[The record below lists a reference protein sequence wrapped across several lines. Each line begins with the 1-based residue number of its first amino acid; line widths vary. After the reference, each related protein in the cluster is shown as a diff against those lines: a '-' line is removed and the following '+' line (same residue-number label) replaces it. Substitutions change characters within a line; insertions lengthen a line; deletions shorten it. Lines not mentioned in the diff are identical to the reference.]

1 MKESS
6 IPTDARE
13 PAAQRYEMKFA
24 RLHICRSNVALF
36 TQSLH
41 IFLLASFLQ
50 LLTYNFA
57 QAKIPG
63 SERYSGSWYI
73 FGQHNSENSTNSC
86 TAATHYVN
94 GVLLIITTYP
104 NGQMQIGLDLPV
116 DSVPEGKAFSLTL
129 SSERGVIA
137 STLAVPRGQRSFVTD
152 YIPPMTEAISRLQR
166 DNRLEVGTPF
176 GTWSLSLRGSRLAI
190 SEALRCTAQY
200 ENFKPNTLVT
210 PARSERPFLEQEM
223 ELALQ
228 TILQIGRADIEF
240 MQSEAETATVD
251 ESWRGVSWI
260 SSDASYFG
268 RVLIVDLENERRP
281 LSAFQG
287 GQIELARSICEG
299 SVINTARTLTQ
310 DGVDILENQ
319 VVCEINGDIDFYA
332 YYHSLLNRQIYVEI
346 TSLFYADAL
355 RGDVQN
361 EATAGIPVIAAQYS
375 INNLR

>member
-1 MKESS
+1 MLFVL
-6 IPTDARE
+6 
-13 PAAQRYEMKFA
+13 QG
-24 RLHICRSNVALF
+24 ALGVLKNF
-36 TQSLH
+36 IRIFSLT
-41 IFLLASFLQ
+41 IFLSFF
-50 LLTYNFA
+50 TYAFA
-57 QAKIPG
+57 HATIPG
-63 SERYSGSWYI
+63 SERQSGSWVI
-73 FGQHNSENSTNSC
+73 FGQHNPENSTNSC
-86 TAATHYVN
+86 TAANQYVN
-94 GVLLIITTYP
+94 GVLLLITTYP
-104 NGQMQIGLDLPV
+104 NGQLHIGLVVPV
-116 DSVPEGKAFSLTL
+116 DAFPEREAFSMTL

-137 STLAVPRGQRSFVTD
+137 PTLAVSRGVRSFVTD
-152 YIPPMTEAISRLQR
+152 YIPPTTEAMSRLQR
-166 DNRLEVGTPF
+166 DNRLDVVTPF
-176 GTWSLSLRGSRLAI
+176 GTWSLSLRGSRMAI

-200 ENFKPNTLVT
+200 ENYRPTT
-210 PARSERPFLEQEM
+210 SAHQARSGRPFLEQEM

-240 MQSEAETATVD
+240 MQSEVETTTID

-268 RVLIVDLENERRP
+268 RVLIVDLENELRP

-299 SVINTARTLTQ
+299 SVLNTARSLTQ

-332 YYHSLLNRQIYVEI
+332 YYHSLLSGRIYLEI

-355 RGDVQN
+355 RDNAQS